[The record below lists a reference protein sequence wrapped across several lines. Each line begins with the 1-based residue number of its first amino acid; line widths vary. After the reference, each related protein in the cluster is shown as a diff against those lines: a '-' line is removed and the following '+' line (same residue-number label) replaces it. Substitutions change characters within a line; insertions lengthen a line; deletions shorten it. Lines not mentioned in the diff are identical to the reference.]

1 MMLIRPI
8 RSSDLDDLYAM
19 ASSAG
24 SGLTTLPADTE
35 RLAARIE
42 LSERSFA
49 QKVPIERGNYM
60 FALEDTEAERMVGV
74 SAIEAQIGIDTVW
87 YNYRVSQCVNS
98 SREIGVHTINH
109 TLYLTNDLTGS
120 SEVCSLLLD
129 KNYRTIEG
137 PRRGTNGRLLS
148 KCRFLFMR
156 EFPNLF
162 SDKVIA
168 EMRGYSNAQ
177 GQSPFWDAL
186 GRKFFH
192 MEFTQADYLSGSG
205 NKSFVAELMPK
216 YPIYLA
222 FLPQSARDV
231 VGRVHDNTRPAL
243 EMLKREGFN
252 HNGLVDIFDAG
263 PIMESFV
270 RNVRA
275 VRESA
280 MRQALISKHP
290 PEEDDSGRYYLVSNC
305 GMAHFRCVLVAAAAV
320 KFDTV
325 ALSDEEASSLEVSM
339 GDPLRVIPM
348 RYTEN

>member
-1 MMLIRPI
+1 MMVIRPI
-8 RSSDLDDLYAM
+8 KASDLNDLYAM
-19 ASSAG
+19 AKSAG
-24 SGLTTLPADTE
+24 AGLTTLPANE
-35 RLAARIE
+35 ELLAQRIE
-42 LSERSFA
+42 LSEKSFA
-49 QKVPIERGNYM
+49 QSIPIEQGNYM
-60 FALEDTEAERMVGV
+60 FALEDLEEERIAGV
-74 SAIEAQIGIDTVW
+74 SAIEAHVGMDTVW

-120 SEVCSLLLD
+120 SEVCSLFLD
-129 KNYRTIEG
+129 EAYRTGEG

-168 EMRGYSNAQ
+168 EMRGYSNDK

-186 GRKFFH
+186 GRKFFQ
-192 MEFTQADYLSGSG
+192 MDFTQADYLTGIG

-222 FLPQSARDV
+222 FLPKEAREV
-231 VGRVHDNTRPAL
+231 VGEVHDNTRPAL

-252 HNGLVDIFDAG
+252 YNGLVDIFDAG
-263 PIMESFV
+263 PIVECFV

-275 VRESA
+275 VRESS
-280 MRQALISKHP
+280 MRQALVSQHP
-290 PEEDDSGRYYLVSNC
+290 PAESEDGAYHLVSNC
-305 GMAHFRCVLVAAAAV
+305 ALEHFRCVLVPSAAV

-325 ALSDEEASSLEVSM
+325 ALSHEAAKALNISM
-339 GDPLRVIPM
+339 GDPVRVIPM
-348 RYTEN
+348 RYSEN